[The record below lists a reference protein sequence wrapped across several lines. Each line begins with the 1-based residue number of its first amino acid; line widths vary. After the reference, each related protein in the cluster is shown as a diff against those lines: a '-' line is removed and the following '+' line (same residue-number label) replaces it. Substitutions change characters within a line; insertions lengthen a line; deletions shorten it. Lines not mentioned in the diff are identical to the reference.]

1 MFDADLTRRAKEN
14 AENPFM
20 EGVKTFSV
28 RFEASANGKASNMIE
43 TFRKE
48 VLNAFSKVHDKNCCA
63 CNVKLEIVLH
73 TPDTLF
79 DFSNFVATQ
88 CALRSALEDMGM
100 KHPGIT
106 VRHVKAKAGSF
117 VEVEGMF
124 KDVSPFDLYRTEA
137 QLNDE

>member
-1 MFDADLTRRAKEN
+1 MKFTDLAKVAHHN
-14 AENPFM
+14 DSKPFK
-20 EGVKTFSV
+20 EGVKSFSV

-63 CNVKLEIVLH
+63 CNMKLEIVLR
-73 TPDTLF
+73 TPDTMF
-79 DFSNFVATQ
+79 DFSNFGATQ
-88 CALRSALEDMGM
+88 RTLHTALESMGM

-106 VRHVKAKAGSF
+106 VRHVKAKTATF
-117 VEVEGMF
+117 VEVEGTF
-124 KDVSPFDLYRTEA
+124 KDVSPLDLYRTEA